1 MERSLSP
8 SGHGESLNSICGE
21 YRFILTDVNEL
32 STAHNRMLSPLL
44 APSTP
49 PVPDAA
55 PAPCYVLQC
64 LIFLH
69 NNSCVV
75 ISYAI

>member
-1 MERSLSP
+1 
-8 SGHGESLNSICGE
+8 
-21 YRFILTDVNEL
+21 
-32 STAHNRMLSPLL
+32 MLSPLSL
-44 APSTP
+44 LPLY

-55 PAPCYVLQC
+55 PALSYVLHC

-75 ISYAI
+75 ISYIILMLCRTRRRHFSSEDFAICILGTWVCEKMSF

>member
-1 MERSLSP
+1 
-8 SGHGESLNSICGE
+8 
-21 YRFILTDVNEL
+21 
-32 STAHNRMLSPLL
+32 MLSPLL